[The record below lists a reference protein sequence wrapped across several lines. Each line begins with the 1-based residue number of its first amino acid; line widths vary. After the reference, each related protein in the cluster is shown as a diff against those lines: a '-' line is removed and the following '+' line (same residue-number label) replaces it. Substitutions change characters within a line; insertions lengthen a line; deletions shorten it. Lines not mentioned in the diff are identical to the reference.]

1 MLKKK
6 TNLVDGSMYNE
17 KNSILHFRFYFF
29 SFLSYGNY
37 ARVLTSTISREY
49 IMTYNQIHFCKEYEI
64 RQSSQSNRWFIFKDD
79 INLQGDKGFG
89 DPYRTL
95 EDAIQSINKERK
107 I

>member
-1 MLKKK
+1 MIKRMVSQENSLKVK
-6 TNLVDGSMYNE
+6 NL
-17 KNSILHFRFYFF
+17 
-29 SFLSYGNY
+29 
-37 ARVLTSTISREY
+37 
-49 IMTYNQIHFCKEYEI
+49 MTYSQIHFCKEYEI

>member
-1 MLKKK
+1 MVSQENSLKVKK
-6 TNLVDGSMYNE
+6 L
-17 KNSILHFRFYFF
+17 
-29 SFLSYGNY
+29 
-37 ARVLTSTISREY
+37 
-49 IMTYNQIHFCKEYEI
+49 MTYSQIHFCKEYEI

>member
-29 SFLSYGNY
+29 SFLFNCNHV
-37 ARVLTSTISREY
+37 RLLTCMEY
-49 IMTYNQIHFCKEYEI
+49 IMTYSQIHFCKEYEI